1 MKTGK
6 VRSTIVQDPG
16 VIMITALTHPV
27 EERRRLL
34 LTRPPLAALIAAE
47 RVPVPMEEP
56 EVGIK

>member
-1 MKTGK
+1 
-6 VRSTIVQDPG
+6 
-16 VIMITALTHPV
+16 MITIPTLPA

-34 LTRPPLAALIAAE
+34 LTRPPLAALIAVE